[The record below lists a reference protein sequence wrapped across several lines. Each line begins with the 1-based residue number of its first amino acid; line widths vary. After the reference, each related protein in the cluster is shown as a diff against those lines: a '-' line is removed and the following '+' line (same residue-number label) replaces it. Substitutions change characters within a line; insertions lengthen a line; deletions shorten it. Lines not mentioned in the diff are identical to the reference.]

1 MEEYSDSDTSS
12 ESEYNLDRGP
22 TTEPDLDNV
31 DPCEEAE
38 PEPSIPDYNEYKTFG
53 HQKIN

>member
-12 ESEYNLDRGP
+12 ESEYDPDGGP

-31 DPCEEAE
+31 DLHEEAE
-38 PEPSIPDYNEYKTFG
+38 PEPSVPDHYEYETF
-53 HQKIN
+53 